1 MSTSTVRPADAA
13 KVAVSPVVVPE
24 RHPRRLVTAAVVVLL
39 AGLIIRSV
47 STNDRFE
54 WDVVR
59 ENFFSPRVVEGLVL
73 TLELTTVSMTFGI
86 ALGTLM
92 AVMRISPNPLIAGAA
107 SLYIWFFRGVPIL
120 VQLLFL
126 FNLAALYPVLS
137 IGIPFGP
144 VLFSSSA
151 NTLITPLVAAI
162 MGLSLAEGAYMAEI
176 VRAGLVSVG
185 HGQTEAAQA
194 LGLRRS
200 LALRLII
207 LPQAMRAIIPPTG
220 NEIISMLKTTS
231 LVSVIAVAELLYSVQ
246 LIYAVNYKTIPM
258 LIVASAW
265 YLVFTSVL
273 TVIQYY
279 VERRFARGASRALP
293 LTPIQKLRL
302 RFERQPAK
310 ELT

>member
-1 MSTSTVRPADAA
+1 MTSTVTPVDTA
-13 KVAVSPVVVPE
+13 KEAVSPVVVPE

-73 TLELTTVSMTFGI
+73 TLELTAVSMTIGI

-107 SLYIWFFRGVPIL
+107 ALYIWFFRGVPIL

-137 IGIPFGP
+137 IGVPFGP

-162 MGLSLAEGAYMAEI
+162 IGLSLAEGAYMAEI

>member
-1 MSTSTVRPADAA
+1 MTTSTVTPADPAEV
-13 KVAVSPVVVPE
+13 VASPVVVPQ
-24 RHPRRLVTAAVVVLL
+24 RHPRRVVTAVLVVLA
-39 AGLIIRSV
+39 AGLIVRSV
-47 STNDRFE
+47 ATNDRFE

-59 ENFFSPRVVEGLVL
+59 ANFFSPRVVEGLFL
-73 TLELTTVSMTFGI
+73 TLELTAISMTIGI

-137 IGIPFGP
+137 FGIPFGP
-144 VLFSSSA
+144 EFFSSSA
-151 NTLITPLVAAI
+151 NTLITPPVAAI
-162 MGLSLAEGAYMAEI
+162 LGLSLAEGAYMAEI

-246 LIYAVNYKTIPM
+246 LIYAVNYKTIPL
-258 LIVASAW
+258 LIVASIW
-265 YLVFTSVL
+265 YLIFTSIL

-302 RFERQPAK
+302 RLERQPAR
-310 ELT
+310 ELS

>member
-1 MSTSTVRPADAA
+1 MTTSTVTPADTA
-13 KVAVSPVVVPE
+13 KVVPPVVVPQ

-39 AGLIIRSV
+39 AGLVIRSI

-54 WDVVR
+54 WDVVGQ
-59 ENFFSPRVVEGLVL
+59 NFFSPRVVEGLVL
-73 TLELTTVSMTFGI
+73 TLELTAVSMTIGI

-144 VLFSSSA
+144 VFFSSSA
-151 NTLITPLVAAI
+151 NTLITPPVAAI
-162 MGLSLAEGAYMAEI
+162 LGLSLAEGAYMAEI

-246 LIYAVNYKTIPM
+246 LIYAVNYKTIPL
-258 LIVASAW
+258 LIVASIW
-265 YLVFTSVL
+265 YLVFTSIL

-302 RFERQPAK
+302 RLERQPAE
-310 ELT
+310 ELS

>member
-1 MSTSTVRPADAA
+1 MPTSTVTPAGS
-13 KVAVSPVVVPE
+13 VEVVIPPVVVPQ
-24 RHPRRLVTAAVVVLL
+24 RHPRRVAAAALVVLL
-39 AGLIIRSV
+39 AGLSIRSV

-59 ENFFSPRVVEGLVL
+59 ENFFSARVVEGLVL
-73 TLELTTVSMTFGI
+73 TLELTVVSMTIGI

-144 VLFSSSA
+144 EFFSGSA
-151 NTLITPLVAAI
+151 NTLITPAVAAI
-162 MGLSLAEGAYMAEI
+162 LGLSLAEGAYMAEI

-231 LVSVIAVAELLYSVQ
+231 LVSVIAVADLLYSVQ
-246 LIYAVNYKTIPM
+246 LIYVVNYKTIPL
-258 LIVASAW
+258 LIVASIW
-265 YLVFTSVL
+265 YLVFTSIL

-293 LTPIQKLRL
+293 LTPLQKMRL
-302 RFERQPAK
+302 RFERQPA
-310 ELT
+310 EEPT

>member
-1 MSTSTVRPADAA
+1 MSTPTVTPVDTA

-73 TLELTTVSMTFGI
+73 TLELTAVSMTIGI

-107 SLYIWFFRGVPIL
+107 ALYIWFFRGVPIL

-137 IGIPFGP
+137 IGVPFGP

-162 MGLSLAEGAYMAEI
+162 IGLSLAEGAYMAEI

-310 ELT
+310 ELP

>member
-1 MSTSTVRPADAA
+1 MPTPAVTAA
-13 KVAVSPVVVPE
+13 DPATGVVPPVVVPQ
-24 RHPRRLVTAAVVVLL
+24 RHPRRVVTAAVVVLL

-47 STNDRFE
+47 ATNDRFE

-59 ENFFSPRVVEGLVL
+59 ENFFSERVVGGLVL
-73 TLELTTVSMTFGI
+73 TLELTAISMAIGI

-144 VLFSSSA
+144 EFFSASA
-151 NTLITPLVAAI
+151 NTLITPPVAAI
-162 MGLSLAEGAYMAEI
+162 LGLSLAEGAYMAEI

-246 LIYAVNYKTIPM
+246 LIYAVNYKTIPL
-258 LIVASAW
+258 LIVASIW
-265 YLVFTSVL
+265 YLVFTSIL

-302 RFERQPAK
+302 RFERQPA
-310 ELT
+310 EEPT

>member
-1 MSTSTVRPADAA
+1 MA
-13 KVAVSPVVVPE
+13 
-24 RHPRRLVTAAVVVLL
+24 LVVVLM
-39 AGLIIRSV
+39 AGLIVRSV
-47 STNDRFE
+47 ATNDRFE

-59 ENFFSPRVVEGLVL
+59 ANFFSPRVVEGLFL
-73 TLELTTVSMTFGI
+73 TLELTAISMTIGI

-144 VLFSSSA
+144 EFFSSSA
-151 NTLITPLVAAI
+151 NTLITPPVAAI
-162 MGLSLAEGAYMAEI
+162 LGLSLAEGAYMAEI

-200 LALRLII
+200 LSLRLII

-246 LIYAVNYKTIPM
+246 LIYAVNYKTIPL
-258 LIVASAW
+258 LIVASIW
-265 YLVFTSVL
+265 YLIFTSIL

-302 RFERQPAK
+302 RLERAPAR
-310 ELT
+310 ELS

>member
-1 MSTSTVRPADAA
+1 MTTSTVTPADPAEV
-13 KVAVSPVVVPE
+13 VASPVVVPQ
-24 RHPRRLVTAAVVVLL
+24 RHPRRIVTAVLVVLA
-39 AGLIIRSV
+39 AGLIVRSV
-47 STNDRFE
+47 ATNDRFE

-59 ENFFSPRVVEGLVL
+59 ANFFSPRVVEGLFL
-73 TLELTTVSMTFGI
+73 TLELTAISMTIGI

-144 VLFSSSA
+144 EFFSSSA
-151 NTLITPLVAAI
+151 NTLITPPVAAI
-162 MGLSLAEGAYMAEI
+162 LGLSLAEGAYMAEI

-246 LIYAVNYKTIPM
+246 LIYAVNYKTIPL
-258 LIVASAW
+258 LIVASIW
-265 YLVFTSVL
+265 YLIFTSIL

-302 RFERQPAK
+302 RLERAPAR
-310 ELT
+310 ELS

>member
-1 MSTSTVRPADAA
+1 MTTSTVSPADPAEV
-13 KVAVSPVVVPE
+13 VASPVVVPQ
-24 RHPRRLVTAAVVVLL
+24 RHPRRVVMALVVVLM
-39 AGLIIRSV
+39 AGLIVRSV
-47 STNDRFE
+47 ATNDRFE

-59 ENFFSPRVVEGLVL
+59 ANFFSPRVVEGLFL
-73 TLELTTVSMTFGI
+73 TLELTAISMTIGI

-144 VLFSSSA
+144 EFFSSSA
-151 NTLITPLVAAI
+151 NTLITPPVAAI
-162 MGLSLAEGAYMAEI
+162 LGLSLAEGAYMAEI

-200 LALRLII
+200 LSLRLII

-246 LIYAVNYKTIPM
+246 LIYAVNYKTIPL
-258 LIVASAW
+258 LIVASIW
-265 YLVFTSVL
+265 YLIFTSIL

-302 RFERQPAK
+302 RLARRPVK
-310 ELT
+310 ELS

>member
-1 MSTSTVRPADAA
+1 MPTSTVTSAEPAR
-13 KVAVSPVVVPE
+13 VVVPPVVVPQ
-24 RHPRRLVTAAVVVLL
+24 RHPRRVATAAVVVLL

-73 TLELTTVSMTFGI
+73 TLELTVVSMTIGI

-144 VLFSSSA
+144 EFFSGSA
-151 NTLITPLVAAI
+151 NTLITPPVAAI
-162 MGLSLAEGAYMAEI
+162 LGLSLAEGAYMAEI

-246 LIYAVNYKTIPM
+246 LIYAVNYKTIPL
-258 LIVASAW
+258 LIVASIW
-265 YLVFTSVL
+265 YLVFTSIL

-293 LTPIQKLRL
+293 LTPIQRLRL
-302 RFERQPAK
+302 RFERQPAE

>member
-1 MSTSTVRPADAA
+1 MSTSTVTPADTAA
-13 KVAVSPVVVPE
+13 AAVSPVVVPE

-59 ENFFSPRVVEGLVL
+59 ANFFSPRVVEGLVL
-73 TLELTTVSMTFGI
+73 TLELTAVSMTIGI

-310 ELT
+310 ELS

>member
-1 MSTSTVRPADAA
+1 MNSTATPAGTAT
-13 KVAVSPVVVPE
+13 VAVPPVVVPE

-59 ENFFSPRVVEGLVL
+59 ANFFSPRVVEGLVL
-73 TLELTTVSMTFGI
+73 TLELTAISMTIGI
-86 ALGTLM
+86 VLGTLM

>member
-1 MSTSTVRPADAA
+1 MSTSTVTPADTA
-13 KVAVSPVVVPE
+13 KVAVLPVVVPE

-73 TLELTTVSMTFGI
+73 TLELTAVSMTIGI

>member
-1 MSTSTVRPADAA
+1 MSTSTVTPADAA
-13 KVAVSPVVVPE
+13 TVAVSPVVVPE

-59 ENFFSPRVVEGLVL
+59 EYFFSARVVEGLVL
-73 TLELTTVSMTFGI
+73 TLELTAISMTIGI

-200 LALRLII
+200 LSLRLII

-302 RFERQPAK
+302 RIERQPAK
-310 ELT
+310 ELS